1 MKCTPLGSFPAQ
13 PRAQAVGGT
22 VNFTQIEYLKAVI
35 EYGGVRKASAHL
47 NITPQAISSSIQK
60 LERELGC
67 ALFERNAL
75 ELHPTSLCLHV
86 AERANTI
93 LIIQQELKE
102 MAKANSGGFPA
113 EKHFRLYVPGLNGR
127 GDLFDDEMYESF
139 SVQNSAVHLDVWA
152 QSSDSCEAALMLD
165 LADSAVTFE
174 RDKNINIDYREIGL
188 IPLVVLCSVDNH
200 TVPHD
205 AILPEQLSDSL
216 IAMPINLSVC
226 LRSFLRRS
234 SFDITTLPLRNTGY
248 GMDDQLEF
256 IHDGGLILAL
266 ENAPLAKAPNVRTVH
281 FNQLQAPKI
290 PLFFCNKR
298 GEWTQLHQTMYWFL
312 LDALQKM
319 MR

>member
-1 MKCTPLGSFPAQ
+1 M
-13 PRAQAVGGT
+13 
-22 VNFTQIEYLKAVI
+22 NFTQIEYLKAVL

-47 NITPQAISSSIQK
+47 NITPQAISSSIHK

-67 ALFERNAL
+67 ALFERNGL
-75 ELHPTSLCLHV
+75 ELHPTSLCLHF
-86 AERANTI
+86 AERANAI

-102 MAKANSGGFPA
+102 MAKAASGGFPA

-127 GDLFDDEMYESF
+127 GDLFDDEMYDSF
-139 SVQNSAVHLDVWA
+139 STQNPAVHLDVWA

-165 LADSAVTFE
+165 LADAAVTFD
-174 RDKNINIDYREIGL
+174 RDKNINIDYREIGS
-188 IPLVVLCSVDNH
+188 IPLVVLCSTDNQA
-200 TVPHD
+200 VPHH
-205 AILPEQLSDSL
+205 AVLPEQLSDNL
-216 IAMPINLSVC
+216 IAMPINLSIC

-256 IHDGGLILAL
+256 IQSGGLILGL
-266 ENAPLAKAPNVRTVH
+266 ENAPLAREPDVRTVH
-281 FNQLQAPKI
+281 FNQPQEPRI

-312 LDALQKM
+312 LDALQKLM
-319 MR
+319 GQSRAVKQS